1 MINRSVVEGLEGQL
15 SDAKEMVERGIA
27 ARKLAS
33 NREFRKLVL
42 DGFCKED
49 CARFAAQSG
58 DPALDPQQRADAIAM
73 AQAGGHLKRFLSATI
88 QMGETAA
95 REIGDIEQ
103 ELEEARVE
111 SEQNN
116 SFEEDTV
123 N

>member
-1 MINRSVVEGLEGQL
+1 MINTSVVEGLEGQL
-15 SDAKEMVERGIA
+15 SDAKEMVERGLA

-42 DGFCKED
+42 DGFCKDD
-49 CARFAAQSG
+49 CARFAAQSA
-58 DPALDPQQRADAIAM
+58 DPALDPVQRADALAM

-88 QMGETAA
+88 QMGESAA
-95 REIGDIEQ
+95 REVGDIET
-103 ELEEARVE
+103 ELEEARAE

-116 SFEEDTV
+116 TFEEDTV